1 MSMAVCMWG
10 ASRAHIPETGQ
21 PEQDPYLAEVVGV
34 CRLCGSCMS
43 VKVLVKGTELQRQRL
58 QPSSPPQFWMPRQR
72 EKLRSR
78 CWWGL

>member
-1 MSMAVCMWG
+1 MAVCMWR

-43 VKVLVKGTELQRQRL
+43 VKVLVKGTELQGQRL
-58 QPSSPPQFWMPRQR
+58 WPSSPPRTQFWMPRQR
-72 EKLRSR
+72 EKLRNR
-78 CWWGL
+78 CW

>member
-43 VKVLVKGTELQRQRL
+43 VKVLVKGTELQGQRL
-58 QPSSPPQFWMPRQR
+58 WPSSPPRPPI
-72 EKLRSR
+72 LDA
-78 CWWGL
+78 

>member
-58 QPSSPPQFWMPRQR
+58 RPSSPPQFWMPRQR